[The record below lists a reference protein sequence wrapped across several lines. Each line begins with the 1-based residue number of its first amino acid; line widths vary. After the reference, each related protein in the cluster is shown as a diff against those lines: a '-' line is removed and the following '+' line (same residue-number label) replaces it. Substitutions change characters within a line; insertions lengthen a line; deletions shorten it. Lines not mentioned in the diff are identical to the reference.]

1 MLPARNHRFSVSR
14 LIMLYASIMNLTS
27 SHLRPVLSS
36 NCSIAASHHRSHV
49 LGRVQ
54 ISAPFISRPV
64 REGDGRLPP
73 SANLQGE
80 QDKVEPM
87 LMSRIGMIAGVLLAT
102 ALLWATAQTEQPKA
116 DAPLT
121 LEDAIRLAQA
131 NEPAFAAAVAG
142 SRAAALER
150 KDAKAALLPSVTF
163 HNQYLYTESNHT
175 RATTT
180 QGGTSQSLPVF
191 IANNSIH
198 EYTNQAA
205 VTETLGLAGTASVRL
220 ASANAMRAQ
229 AELEIARRGLVSI
242 VVELFYNIRAGA
254 DRLTITQRALDE
266 ANRFVEVTQKRE
278 EGREAA
284 HAEVIKARLV
294 QQQRQRELADAGLAH
309 EKANLELGILLYPD
323 PSRTFA
329 VVEETAPPMLP
340 DRRSVEAA
348 ARANNPELRSAL
360 AALQASQATTLSAWA
375 GLTPDLALNYSY
387 GIDAPQFAGKGP
399 DGARNL
405 GYSATAAIDVPIWD
419 WLTSERKVKEARIR
433 AQASKIALDA
443 AQRRML
449 ADLTE
454 FYNEADIAR
463 QQLAS
468 LDASVADA
476 REALRLTNL
485 RYVNGESTVLD
496 VVDAQ
501 NTLVAAENGQID
513 GVVRYHLALAQL
525 ETLTGRL

>member
-1 MLPARNHRFSVSR
+1 MYMSRNRF
-14 LIMLYASIMNLTS
+14 
-27 SHLRPVLSS
+27 
-36 NCSIAASHHRSHV
+36 IAA
-49 LGRVQ
+49 
-54 ISAPFISRPV
+54 A
-64 REGDGRLPP
+64 
-73 SANLQGE
+73 
-80 QDKVEPM
+80 
-87 LMSRIGMIAGVLLAT
+87 LLAGL
-102 ALLWATAQTEQPKA
+102 ALPWAAAQTEPPKT

-131 NEPAFAAAVAG
+131 NEPAFAAAVAE

-163 HNQYLYTESNHT
+163 HNQYLFTESNRT

-180 QGGTSQSLPVF
+180 QGATSQSLPAF

-205 VTETLGLAGTASVRL
+205 VTETLGLAGAASARL
-220 ASANAMRAQ
+220 ASANAVRAQ
-229 AELEIARRGLVSI
+229 AELEIARRGLVST
-242 VVELFYNIRAGA
+242 VVELYYNIRAGA
-254 DRLTITQRALDE
+254 DRLTVAQRALEE
-266 ANRFVEVTQKRE
+266 ANRFVELTQRRE

-284 HAEVIKARLV
+284 HADVIKARLG
-294 QQQRQRELADAGLAH
+294 QQQRQREMAEAGLAN
-309 EKANLELGILLYPD
+309 EKANLEMGILLYPD
-323 PSRTFA
+323 PSRKFA
-329 VVEETAPPMLP
+329 IAEETAPPMLL
-340 DRRSVEAA
+340 DRPGVEAA

-360 AALQASQATTLSAWA
+360 ATLQASQATTLSAWA
-375 GLTPDLALNYSY
+375 GLMPDLALNYSY
-387 GIDAPQFAGKGP
+387 GIDAPQFASNGP
-399 DGARNL
+399 DGVRNL
-405 GYSATAAIDVPIWD
+405 GYSASATVDVPIWD

-463 QQLAS
+463 QLLAS